1 MSGLSVLNNH
11 CAKSS
16 RLGLLPVFRECSTE
30 KVAGCTSAPAEEVA
44 LHVDVCFAFV
54 GLLGNH
60 GGVGAGIFRGTLGMF
75 GDLGAEGLG
84 LFIESTTKPVADGL
98 GLCLIAF
105 ADGCGEGG
113 DDIAW
118 HAVESRG

>member
-1 MSGLSVLNNH
+1 MQHG
-11 CAKSS
+11 KGG
-16 RLGLLPVFRECSTE
+16 RLHFGAL
-30 KVAGCTSAPAEEVA
+30 AEEVA
-44 LHVDVCFAFV
+44 PHVDVCFAFV

-105 ADGCGEGG
+105 ADGYGEGG

-118 HAVESRG
+118 HAVEGRG